1 MDEPVPWYVSLIVS
15 WLPFLLML
23 GVWAW
28 IVRAVSK
35 SLRTADGKSLGQV
48 VELYGQELKRQNDLI
63 EQLLS
68 ESKTR
73 LVVLPVGKDVSLH
86 ANIQEINQ

>member
-63 EQLLS
+63 EQLLAERRKERS
-68 ESKTR
+68 
-73 LVVLPVGKDVSLH
+73 
-86 ANIQEINQ
+86 